1 MARKSFN
8 QMKILVPSS
17 VFPTQKNKLIQYVY
31 NIKNTAKN
39 SDDVKLIW
47 IVCQPSTFKNTEFEK
62 DLVIDIHQ
70 FKNAIQVLNEINPDC
85 VLTNNNSKEAL
96 TMSFIL
102 AANNTKT
109 PLVYYYLND
118 QTPILGKGAYKSQKE
133 NLTIQLRNV
142 LSEKT
147 AMDSDE
153 KKKPLRRGLFLMY
166 KNKFLMR
173 TRRKV
178 GIGFVRAIRDF
189 FNDMSSFIF
198 YKRSIW
204 NNLADL
210 SLCSNQDLFEFWTNV
225 GVDKDKI
232 VFTGSPYWDKIFEK
246 IQKLKKQEIKND
258 GKIKVLIVTG
268 GMVEHGVW
276 TQNERDF
283 YLKELFKTLN
293 TDNKILYDIKIHPA
307 SESKIFYQN
316 FFEQNKINAKI
327 YQHENLFDTMRDYD
341 IIISYGS
348 SSVHTECAYGG
359 IKMILLD
366 INWNYRRVN
375 LVDEAIRSKY
385 FMHCKEFNQL
395 VSMINQLYKKEV
407 EFSDELIQARERMSY
422 KFDGKAGERALMA
435 IYNICKIKNKKC

>member
-1 MARKSFN
+1 
-8 QMKILVPSS
+8 MKILIPSS

-31 NIKNTAKN
+31 NIKKAAKN
-39 SDDVKLIW
+39 NGDIKLIW
-47 IVCQPSTFKNTEFEK
+47 IVCQPSTFNNTEFEK

-70 FKNAIQVLNEINPDC
+70 FKNAIEVINEINPDC

-102 AANNTKT
+102 AANSTKT

-118 QTPILGKGAYKSQKE
+118 QIPVLGKGAYKSQKE

-173 TRRKV
+173 TRRKA

-198 YKRSIW
+198 YKKPIW

-210 SLCSNQDLFEFWTNV
+210 NLCSNQDLFEFWTNV
-225 GVDKDKI
+225 GVDKEKI
-232 VFTGSPYWDKIFEK
+232 VFTGSPYWDKIYEK
-246 IQKLKKQEIKND
+246 IQNLKKQETKNG
-258 GKIKVLIVTG
+258 GKIRVLIVTG
-268 GMVEHGVW
+268 GMVEHGIW
-276 TQNERDF
+276 TQKERDF
-283 YLKELFKTLN
+283 YLNELFKNLN
-293 TDNKILYDIKIHPA
+293 SDNKIMYDIKIHPA
-307 SESKIFYQN
+307 SESKTFYQD

-327 YQHENLFDTMRDYD
+327 YQHEDLFDTMKNYD

-366 INWNYRRVN
+366 INWNYKRFN
-375 LVDEAIRSKY
+375 LVDEAIRSGY
-385 FMHCKEFNQL
+385 FMHCKNFKEL
-395 VSMINQLYKKEV
+395 VPMINQLHEQEIK
-407 EFSDELIQARERMSY
+407 FSDEFIKARERMAY
-422 KFDGKAGERALMA
+422 KFDGKSGERAWNA
-435 IYNICKIKNKKC
+435 ILQLCNKNN